1 MEARRAVEGDGLATG
16 PHASHFMGVL
26 PGRALTHLS
35 PGLSAQ
41 VSSSHT
47 PAPMIVVVRWLR
59 ESEMQGAPRSARPP
73 KSGWSRTGDNPQTGL
88 QGTAFAGG

>member
-16 PHASHFMGVL
+16 PHASHFMGLL

-41 VSSSHT
+41 VSSSHSPCAHDRGGT
-47 PAPMIVVVRWLR
+47 LA
-59 ESEMQGAPRSARPP
+59 
-73 KSGWSRTGDNPQTGL
+73 TGV
-88 QGTAFAGG
+88 